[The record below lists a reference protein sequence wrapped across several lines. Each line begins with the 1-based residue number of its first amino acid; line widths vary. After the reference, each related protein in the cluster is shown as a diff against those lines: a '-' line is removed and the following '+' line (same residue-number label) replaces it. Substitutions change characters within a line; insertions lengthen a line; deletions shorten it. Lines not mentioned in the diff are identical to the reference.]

1 MKKILNFS
9 LAVVIVLTALQV
21 QARNTDFSLNVNKEK
36 GKMVSFTLKDS
47 KKVDLSLYDA
57 NETLLHSEKLTSK
70 GTINRTY
77 DLKDLPDGTYFL
89 EAETATKLARYKIT
103 LIGKIALMEKTASSE
118 IFKPL
123 LNKKEGFVVMSILN
137 LEKVPVHVR
146 IYDEDNQELYNV
158 SMAADLLVSQKFD
171 LNPNPA
177 QKYTFVINYNGRQ
190 FEEIVDVK

>member
-9 LAVVIVLTALQV
+9 LAVLIAVSALQV
-21 QARNTDFSLNVNKEK
+21 QARNTDFSLNVLKEK
-36 GKMVSFTLKDS
+36 GKTVSFTLNDI

-57 NETLLHSEKLTSK
+57 NETLLHSEKLTAK

-118 IFKPL
+118 VFKPI
-123 LNKKEGFVVMSILN
+123 LNKKDGFVVMSILN
-137 LEKVPVHVR
+137 LEKAPVQVR
-146 IYDEDNQELYNV
+146 IYDEDNQEVYIVNGLT
-158 SMAADLLVSQKFD
+158 DLFVNTKFD
-171 LNPNPA
+171 LNHKPA
-177 QKYTFVINYNGRQ
+177 QKYTFVFNYNGRQ
-190 FEEIVDVK
+190 FQEIVAVK